1 MRTITTVVTTT
12 LYTFDE
18 LSDNAKA
25 RVREQYLNSQDAEQF
40 ADDCKMY
47 LDELLPNSNLDVQ
60 FSLNYCQGD
69 GFNIYGKFSLI
80 DLVNVLEDKFT
91 EKEKRFLKWAFEE
104 TGINSY
110 KMPMNGYYCY
120 CTAYMHDFTED
131 LFDALDYDGMRDIR
145 KDTLEKMTREARS
158 YIENLCKSFEND
170 GYEYFYEAPDD
181 TLAEWANDFEYE
193 FTENGDIYYC

>member
-60 FSLNYCQGD
+60 FSLNCCQGD

-80 DLVNVLEDKFT
+80 DLANVLEDKFT

-104 TGINSY
+104 TGINYY
-110 KMPMNGYYCY
+110 KMPMNRRYCY

-131 LFDALDYDGMRDIR
+131 LFDALEYDGMRDIR
-145 KDTLEKMTREARS
+145 KDTLEKMTREAIS

>member
-69 GFNIYGKFSLI
+69 GFNIYGEFSLI
-80 DLVNVLEDKFT
+80 DLANVLEDKFT

-110 KMPMNGYYCY
+110 KMPMNRRYCY
-120 CTAYMHDFTED
+120 CTAYMYDFTED

-145 KDTLEKMTREARS
+145 KDTLEKMTREARI
-158 YIENLCKSFEND
+158 YIEKLCRSFEND
-170 GYEYFYEAPDD
+170 GYKYFYEVSDD
-181 TLAEWANDFEYE
+181 ELKEWANDFEYE
-193 FTENGDIYYC
+193 FTENGDIY

>member
-1 MRTITTVVTTT
+1 MRTITTVVK

-25 RVREQYLNSQDAEQF
+25 RVREQYLNSQDVESF
-40 ADDCKMY
+40 TDGCKMHI
-47 LDELLPNSNLDVQ
+47 DELLPNSNLDVQ

-69 GFNIYGKFSLI
+69 GFNIYGEFSLI

-110 KMPMNGYYCY
+110 KMPMNRHYCY
-120 CTAYMHDFTED
+120 CTAYMYDFTED
-131 LFDALDYDGMRDIR
+131 LFDVLDYDGMRDIR
-145 KDTLEKMTREARS
+145 KDALEKMTREARI
-158 YIENLCKSFEND
+158 YIEKLCRSFEND
-170 GYEYFYEAPDD
+170 GYKYFYEVSDD
-181 TLAEWANDFEYE
+181 ELEEWANDFEYE
-193 FTENGDIYYC
+193 FTENGDIY

>member
-1 MRTITTVVTTT
+1 MRTITTVVKI
-12 LYTFDE
+12 YTFDE

-25 RVREQYLNSQDAEQF
+25 RVREQYLNSQDVESF
-40 ADDCKMY
+40 TDGCKMY
-47 LDELLPNSNLDVQ
+47 IDELLPNSNLDVQ

-69 GFNIYGKFSLI
+69 GFNIYGEFSLI
-80 DLVNVLEDKFT
+80 DLANVLEDKFT

-110 KMPMNGYYCY
+110 KMPMNRHYCY

-145 KDTLEKMTREARS
+145 KDTLEKMTREARI

-170 GYEYFYEAPDD
+170 GYKYFYEVSDD
-181 TLAEWANDFEYE
+181 ELKEWANDFEYE
-193 FTENGDIYYC
+193 FTENGDIY

>member
-1 MRTITTVVTTT
+1 MRTITTVVK

-25 RVREQYLNSQDAEQF
+25 RVREQYLNSQDVESF
-40 ADDCKMY
+40 TDGCKMY
-47 LDELLPNSNLDVQ
+47 IDELLPNSNLDVQ
-60 FSLNYCQGD
+60 FSLNSCQGD
-69 GFNIYGKFSLI
+69 GFNIYGEFSLI
-80 DLVNVLEDKFT
+80 DLANVLEDKFT

-110 KMPMNGYYCY
+110 KMPMNRHYCY

-145 KDTLEKMTREARS
+145 KDTLEKMTREARI
-158 YIENLCKSFEND
+158 YIEKLCRSFEND
-170 GYEYFYEAPDD
+170 GYKYFYEVSDD
-181 TLAEWANDFEYE
+181 ELKEWANDFE
-193 FTENGDIYYC
+193 FTENGNIY

>member
-1 MRTITTVVTTT
+1 MRTITTIVTTT

-25 RVREQYLNSQDAEQF
+25 RVREQYLNSQDVESF
-40 ADDCKMY
+40 TDGCKMY
-47 LDELLPNSNLDVQ
+47 IDELLPNSNLDVQ
-60 FSLNYCQGD
+60 FSLNYCQCD
-69 GFNIYGKFSLI
+69 GFNIYGEFSLI
-80 DLVNVLEDKFT
+80 DLANVLEDKFT

-110 KMPMNGYYCY
+110 KMPMNRHYCY

-145 KDTLEKMTREARS
+145 KDTLEKMTREARI
-158 YIENLCKSFEND
+158 YIEKLCRSFEND
-170 GYEYFYEAPDD
+170 GYKYFYEVSDD
-181 TLAEWANDFEYE
+181 ELKEWANDFEYE
-193 FTENGDIYYC
+193 FTENGDIY

>member
-80 DLVNVLEDKFT
+80 DLANVLEDKFT

-110 KMPMNGYYCY
+110 KIPMNNYCY

-145 KDTLEKMTREARS
+145 KDTLEKMTREARI
-158 YIENLCKSFEND
+158 YIEKLCRSFEND
-170 GYEYFYEAPDD
+170 GYKYFYEVSDD
-181 TLAEWANDFEYE
+181 ELKEWANDFEYE
-193 FTENGDIYYC
+193 FTENGDIY

>member
-1 MRTITTVVTTT
+1 MRTITTVVK

-25 RVREQYLNSQDAEQF
+25 RVREQYLNSQDVESF
-40 ADDCKMY
+40 TDGCKMY
-47 LDELLPNSNLDVQ
+47 IDELLPNSNLDVQ

-69 GFNIYGKFSLI
+69 GFNIYGEFSLI

-110 KMPMNGYYCY
+110 KMPMNSYYCY

-170 GYEYFYEAPDD
+170 GYEYFYEKKSVFFDG
-181 TLAEWANDFEYE
+181 LFR
-193 FTENGDIYYC
+193 I

>member
-1 MRTITTVVTTT
+1 MRTITTVVK

-25 RVREQYLNSQDAEQF
+25 RVREQYLNSQDVELF
-40 ADDCKMY
+40 TDGCKMY
-47 LDELLPNSNLDVQ
+47 IDELLPNSNLDVQ
-60 FSLNYCQGD
+60 FSLNYCHGD
-69 GFNIYGKFSLI
+69 GFNIYGEFSLI
-80 DLVNVLEDKFT
+80 DLANVLEYKFT

-110 KMPMNGYYCY
+110 KMPMNRHYCY

-145 KDTLEKMTREARS
+145 KDTLEKMTREARI
-158 YIENLCKSFEND
+158 YIEKLCRSFEND
-170 GYEYFYEAPDD
+170 GYKYFYEVSDD
-181 TLAEWANDFEYE
+181 ELKEWANDFE
-193 FTENGDIYYC
+193 FTENGNIY